1 MAHRYRCKV
10 PAGAFC
16 AAKRAKIRK
25 AQRALVERSRVYKR
39 PAVQFV
45 RREMA
50 ERKKAER
57 AVELTRV
64 SYV

>member
-16 AAKRAKIRK
+16 AAKRKKIRQ
-25 AQRALVERSRVYKR
+25 AQRARAESGRVYLR

-45 RREMA
+45 RREVEAQRKAA
-50 ERKKAER
+50 EALVGCKA
-57 AVELTRV
+57 
-64 SYV
+64 

>member
-10 PAGAFC
+10 PAGSFC
-16 AAKRAKIRK
+16 AAKRAQIRK
-25 AQRALVERSRVYKR
+25 AQRALAQRSRVYLR

-50 ERKKAER
+50 ERKKAEL
-57 AVELTRV
+57 AQSVTPN
-64 SYV
+64 SYI